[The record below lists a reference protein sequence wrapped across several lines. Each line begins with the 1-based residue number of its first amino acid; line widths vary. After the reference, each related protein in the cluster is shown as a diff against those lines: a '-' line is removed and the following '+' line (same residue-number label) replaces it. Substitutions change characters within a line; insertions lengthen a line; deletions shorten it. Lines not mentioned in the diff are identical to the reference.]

1 MIKVCPQIY
10 KFTPLNMRFDF
21 MSKENPWYEFH
32 CRVVRFKITDDTY
45 ESIITNLDKD
55 EFTINDIKDLYCKH

>member
-1 MIKVCPQIY
+1 
-10 KFTPLNMRFDF
+10 MRFDF